1 MRAPSLRF
9 IGAALAVPTLLLTTT
24 ANPAAAHG
32 PRPVEKVVPAV
43 ETPALYDDEAGGDAD
58 ADDPAIWVH
67 PADRARF
74 RKGATAQSR
83 GSATA
88 LSRVIA
94 TALSRVIA
102 TAKNGGL
109 RVYDLRGRE
118 LQSIATPPAPGPD
131 DEAGRF
137 NNVDIVEDFRLG
149 GRTVDLAA
157 VSDRG
162 RDQLRFYAID
172 ERTGLLTDV
181 TAADVPFA
189 FNATQAEV
197 NEQRTAYGLDAVDG
211 GYLLVSRRSTPEV
224 GTFRLVERNGRVS
237 YRPVDRLTL
246 PAEFTLPD
254 GTHWAPCT
262 DPGDGPQVEGV
273 VVDAENRTAYLA
285 QEDVALWRVPIRDG
299 RFTGRPAMVERVR
312 EFGIPATYDEAT
324 EECVVDYGADPG
336 FGGRIAADVEG
347 LTILPTG
354 RTGGTL
360 LVSSQGDDTFYTYD
374 RRSNRPIGHFAVVDG
389 PRVDGS
395 QECDGAAVTPT
406 PLPGFP
412 GGLLVVHDGQNTPG
426 DGDRPNTNFK
436 FLDAGFLY

>member
-1 MRAPSLRF
+1 MRSPSLRVL
-9 IGAALAVPTLLLTTT
+9 GAALAVPTLLLTTT
-24 ANPAAAHG
+24 VTPAAAHG
-32 PRPVEKVVPAV
+32 PQRLEKLRATA
-43 ETPALYDDEAGGDAD
+43 ETPALHDDAAGGDAD

-67 PADRARF
+67 PTDRAR
-74 RKGATAQSR
+74 
-83 GSATA
+83 
-88 LSRVIA
+88 
-94 TALSRVIA
+94 SRVIA

-118 LQSIATPPAPGPD
+118 VQSIATPPAPGPD

-137 NNVDIVEDFRLG
+137 NNVDIVAGFRLG

-172 ERTGLLTDV
+172 ARTGRLTDV
-181 TAADVPFA
+181 TADDVPFA

-224 GTFRLVERNGRVS
+224 GTFRLVADGGRVT

-246 PAEFTLPD
+246 PAEFTLPT
-254 GTHWAPCT
+254 GARWAPCT

-273 VVDAENRTAYLA
+273 VVDAVHGVAYLA
-285 QEDVALWRVPIRDG
+285 QEDVALWRVPVRDG
-299 RFTGRPAMVERVR
+299 RFTGRPGTVEKVR
-312 EFGIPATYDEAT
+312 EFGIPAAYDEAT
-324 EECVVDYGADPG
+324 EECVVDYAADPG

-347 LTILPTG
+347 LTIA
-354 RTGGTL
+354 RSTL
-360 LVSSQGDDTFYTYD
+360 MVSSQGDDTFYTYD
-374 RRSNRPIGHFAVVDG
+374 RRSLRPTGHFAVVDG
-389 PRVDGS
+389 PRTDGS
-395 QECDGAAVTPT
+395 QECDGAAVTAT

-412 GGLLVVHDGQNTPG
+412 GGLLVVHDGQDTPA
-426 DGDRPNTNFK
+426 DGDRPSTNFK
-436 FLDAGFLY
+436 FLDAGFLR